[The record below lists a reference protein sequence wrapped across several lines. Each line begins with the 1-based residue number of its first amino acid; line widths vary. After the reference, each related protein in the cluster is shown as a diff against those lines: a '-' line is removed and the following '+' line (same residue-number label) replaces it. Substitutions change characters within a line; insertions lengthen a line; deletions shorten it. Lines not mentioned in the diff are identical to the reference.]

1 MYPRLKITLS
11 AISLGIATLV
21 SSQNSAVALPRENGI
36 CQGKKNQAIVK
47 QEQTSQKFYLNHSN
61 GIYVVSDRQES
72 FTASFKRR
80 RIMAGKVIS
89 EYLPETFAAAAVAQ
103 SQCFVS
109 YPSYN
114 DDGSGKV
121 TTYGLSFDLAPIS
134 PEIIHFWRNR
144 PQSKKGWTTIL
155 LETDPQDSRLYH
167 FVGWAEDQQFS
178 FFSGELK
185 GDSLNRRSLWYQGK
199 S

>member
-11 AISLGIATLV
+11 AISLGIAILI
-21 SSQNSAVALPRENGI
+21 SSQNSAVALPRGDGI

-47 QEQTSQKFYLNHSN
+47 QEQTSRKFYLNHSN
-61 GIYVVSDRQES
+61 GIYTVSDRKES
-72 FTASFKRR
+72 FATSFKRR

-89 EYLPETFAAAAVAQ
+89 EYLPKTFAAATAAQ

-109 YPSYN
+109 YPSHN

-134 PEIIHFWRNR
+134 LEIIQFWRNR
-144 PQSKKGWTTIL
+144 PQSNNGWTVIL
-155 LETDPQDSRLYH
+155 LEADPQDSRLYH

-185 GDSLNRRSLWYQGK
+185 GGSLNRRSLWYQGK